1 MSSYVLRKKKH
12 ENYKFLFKV
21 SNLRI
26 LLVVRR
32 ADDSPAEISDGNSD
46 IAEGGDAN
54 DDDDYE
60 EEYDITDYDEDA
72 MYEEYESR

>member
-1 MSSYVLRKKKH
+1 MICD
-12 ENYKFLFKV
+12 
-21 SNLRI
+21 LRI
-26 LLVVRR
+26 PLVVRR
-32 ADDSPAEISDGNSD
+32 EDDSPAEVADGTSD
-46 IAEGGDAN
+46 IAEGGDAD

>member
-1 MSSYVLRKKKH
+1 M
-12 ENYKFLFKV
+12 
-21 SNLRI
+21 
-26 LLVVRR
+26 VRR